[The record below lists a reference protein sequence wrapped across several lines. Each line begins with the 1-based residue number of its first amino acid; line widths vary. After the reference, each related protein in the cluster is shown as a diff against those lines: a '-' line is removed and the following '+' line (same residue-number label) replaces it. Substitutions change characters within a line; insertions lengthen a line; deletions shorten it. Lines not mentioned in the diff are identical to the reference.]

1 MRIGL
6 VGSPHDIHT
15 LRWGEALQGAG
26 AEVLLFGIE
35 RPPPKLPLPYICVG
49 KSTISPRWTHFWKRR
64 HLLREALQ
72 THRIALAHPIHLTPF
87 GVWVWLSGFR
97 PYIPFAMGADVL
109 EYGPHAPPIPQSWSA
124 QGRLPSLSTYL
135 RTASR
140 RILLPALLRPT
151 LYHAL
156 LSVGDNYELCFTKK
170 YFEKEKTFI
179 ELPTGIDLRGEVGEV
194 PAGVE
199 RLLAPH
205 WLLAPRGATRF
216 YGADVILK
224 AFKAYLE
231 KGGTAFALI
240 LLQGPYPTDPTLL
253 PTINHLEKQYK
264 NMFLF
269 FRKRLDKKN
278 MSYLWQH
285 AAAFLSAPVYD
296 GYSYAVAEGRWHGA
310 LPIVNAIPA
319 HREILTHG
327 YNAWFVDPFTPEK
340 LTEALFHIE
349 ALLQNSTPLWKE
361 RNRTW
366 IARYSDLSTNA
377 RLFLHIAEKAL
388 GGKHL

>member
-6 VGSPHDIHT
+6 VGSPHDLHT
-15 LRWGEALQGAG
+15 LRWGQALQEAG
-26 AEVLLFGIE
+26 AEVFLFGIE
-35 RPPPKLPLPYICVG
+35 SPPPELPLSYICVG
-49 KSTISPRWTHFWKRR
+49 EAVPSPQWKHFWSRR
-64 HLLREALQ
+64 PALKGALQ
-72 THRIALAHPIHLTPF
+72 AQNITLAHPIHLTPF

-109 EYGPHAPPIPQSWSA
+109 EYGPYAPPITLSWSA
-124 QGRLPSLSTYL
+124 QGKPPSLSTYL
-135 RTASR
+135 RTITR
-140 RILLPALLRPT
+140 RALLPALLRPT
-151 LYHAL
+151 LHHAL
-156 LSVGDNYELCFTKK
+156 LCVGDNYELCFTNK
-170 YFEKEKTFI
+170 YFEKEKIYI
-179 ELPTGIDLRGEVGEV
+179 EVPTGIGLRWPPSEA

-199 RLLAPH
+199 RLSAPH

-224 AFKAYLE
+224 AFQAYCE
-231 KGGTAFALI
+231 KGGTTFALI
-240 LLQGPYPTDPTLL
+240 LLQGAYPLDPTLS
-253 PTINHLEKQYK
+253 PTIDYLEKQYK

-269 FRKRLDKKN
+269 FIKRLDKKY

-285 AAAFLSAPVYD
+285 AAAFISAPVYD

-327 YNAWFVDPFTPEK
+327 YNAWFVEPFTPEK

-349 ALLQNSTPLWKE
+349 ALLHNSPPFWKE
-361 RNRTW
+361 RNRAW

-377 RLFLHIAEKAL
+377 QLFLAIAEKAL
-388 GGKHL
+388 AGKHV